1 MRKLYES
8 VLSTGFL
15 ADIIDMTGLRSPG
28 TCEVT
33 VDGVATIVVEYFDGT
48 DFVTFFTTS
57 VTASVALPMAD
68 QIRVRVTAGTSTTSR
83 FAIYQADQSL
93 VPVGAK
99 TDPLTGGIRESVNGL
114 SASRGVDTV
123 RSNRVV
129 LFGSSSTAHNES
141 DPVANI
147 WKMTH
152 GYFNWANALLGGRF
166 TVVKNAGIAGNTMTQ
181 MLARIDADVLAYE
194 PGWVFFQTGNDVFGN
209 GTSDEITAGEAFSLA
224 VKIIEK
230 IKSVGANVHVLLP
243 WPRGSSNATVN
254 ATTLVEHY
262 KFVTMIKQYA
272 RTQYGVIATDANE
285 VIVDYTSVTGD
296 ALADM
301 LQTDATHLTSKSA
314 QVIGYAVARN
324 VDKAVPYVP
333 WRVGSKAETYGS
345 NASMPCLNDNPNM
358 TGTNPSGNGGGSS
371 GTVIFGASAGRV
383 HGTTLTAV
391 HSVVDCSAIPY
402 PSNSL
407 IPPCTIGKA
416 QKAVISAAAASDRWA
431 LTIPLTAARFAQ
443 GDVVEAR
450 AGLVVRSAV
459 NLRNVMLYLSFNG
472 ATVNLADLYRQ
483 STTHSLAANPID
495 KVFALTDF
503 HIEFSTI
510 QKLVSDIVSPSVTD
524 VLLIV
529 AAAFEAT
536 GSADIYVYQPV
547 PAKVLSA

>member
-1 MRKLYES
+1 MP
-8 VLSTGFL
+8 T
-15 ADIIDMTGLRSPG
+15 
-28 TCEVT
+28 
-33 VDGVATIVVEYFDGT
+33 FDKSKTKEG
-48 DFVTFFTTS
+48 
-57 VTASVALPMAD
+57 
-68 QIRVRVTAGTSTTSR
+68 RV
-83 FAIYQADQSL
+83 
-93 VPVGAK
+93 
-99 TDPLTGGIRESVNGL
+99 PLTGLVRNGKLAAILDHEGNELGMPVTAKTTLTWGIKESVNGL
-114 SASRGVDTV
+114 LASRGVDVV

-141 DPVANI
+141 DPATNL

-166 TVVKNAGIAGNTMTQ
+166 MVVKNAGIAGNTMTQ

-209 GTSDEITAGEAFSLA
+209 GVDAGIPASAAFDLA

-230 IKSVGANVHVLLP
+230 CKAIGANVHVLLP

-254 ATTLVEHY
+254 ATTLAEHF
-262 KFVTMIKQYA
+262 KFVAMLKQYA
-272 RTQYGVIATDANE
+272 RSQYGVIATDANE

-296 ALADM
+296 CLTDM

-324 VDKAVPYVP
+324 VNAAVPYIP

-345 NASMPCLNDNPNM
+345 NAAMPCLNDNPNM
-358 TGTNPSGNGGGSS
+358 TGTNPSGNGAGAS
-371 GTVIFGASAGRV
+371 GTVIFGATAGRV
-383 HGTTLTAV
+383 YGTALTSV

-407 IPPCTIGKA
+407 IPPCNIGKA
-416 QKAVISAAAASDRWA
+416 QKAVISAAAANDRWG

-443 GDVVEAR
+443 TDVVEAR

-472 ATVNLADLYRQ
+472 STVNLADLYRQ
-483 STTHSLAANPID
+483 STTQSLAANPID
-495 KVFALTDF
+495 KVFSLTDF

-524 VLLIV
+524 VSLII

-547 PAKVLSA
+547 PTKALSA